1 MSLSNWKRLAQKRTE
16 TGRMK
21 NQLYDEITEAKI
33 KSKTSD
39 ARITKSFRLDEIKEG
54 LRAQKPKNRPQ
65 GPQMRIRPAPA
76 GKPDEIDYAPEV
88 DPYEDMDVEGLLDLQ
103 DYVAPQAEKQI
114 AKIPK
119 GPPGTAGP
127 PPKYE
132 MDPSFWNLEEGD
144 ESLPPEYYFVEDEKG
159 EGPLAIEAPPDE
171 DDDDDEDL
179 DIGDI
184 NRILDSADLPNYN
197 DVEMT
202 LAQPEMTA
210 LKRSKYLEKN
220 IKKANSEISSIT
232 SKFKTNTSKR
242 LNQAIKNNA
251 PRDVIEKLKREKDM
265 THKLA
270 DTRLKPIQEY
280 RDYLKVQKKKSTKG
294 SGVRGGL
301 RTGKTGRGVYF
312 YNDAQ
317 ELLKKLTL
325 IIGEME
331 AGNTSVKMRNMG
343 QTILDT
349 LLRTKSINK
358 SQYQKLVKKYFGV

>member
-39 ARITKSFRLDEIKEG
+39 QRITKSFRLDEIIDG
-54 LRAQKPKNRPQ
+54 LKAQKPKNRPQ
-65 GPQMRIRPAPA
+65 GPQKRIRPA
-76 GKPDEIDYAPEV
+76 GKAEEEIDYAPEV
-88 DPYEDMDVEGLLDLQ
+88 DPYEDMDVEGLINLE
-103 DYVAPQAEKQI
+103 DYVAPGTEKQI
-114 AKIPK
+114 AKMPE
-119 GPPGTAGP
+119 GL

-132 MDPSFWNLEEGD
+132 MEPSFWNLEGD
-144 ESLPPEYYFVEDEKG
+144 ESLPPEYSFV
-159 EGPLAIEAPPDE
+159 EGPLAIEPPP
-171 DDDDDEDL
+171 DDDEDL
-179 DIGDI
+179 DRGDI
-184 NRILDSADLPNYN
+184 NRILDETGLPNYD
-197 DVEMT
+197 DVEMR
-202 LAQPEMTA
+202 LSQPEMTPV
-210 LKRSKYLEKN
+210 KRSNYLESN

-232 SKFKTNTSKR
+232 STFKTNTSKR

-251 PRDVIEKLKREKDM
+251 PRDVIEKLEREKDM
-265 THKLA
+265 AHKFA

-294 SGVRGGL
+294 SGL
-301 RTGKTGRGVYF
+301 RTGRGARTGRGVRGRGVYF
-312 YNDAQ
+312 YNDAE
-317 ELLKKLTL
+317 ELLKKLPL

-331 AGNTSVKMRNMG
+331 AGNTSIKMRNMG

-349 LLRTKSINK
+349 LLRAKDINK

>member
-16 TGRMK
+16 TGKMK
-21 NQLYDEITEAKI
+21 NQLYDEITEEKI

-39 ARITKSFRLDEIKEG
+39 QRITKSFRLDEIIDG
-54 LRAQKPKNRPQ
+54 LKAQKPKNRPQ
-65 GPQMRIRPAPA
+65 MRIRPGPA

-114 AKIPK
+114 IPK
-119 GPPGTAGP
+119 GP

-132 MDPSFWNLEEGD
+132 MDPSFWRGD
-144 ESLPPEYYFVEDEKG
+144 ESLPPEYSFVE
-159 EGPLAIEAPPDE
+159 EGPLEIEAPPD
-171 DDDDDEDL
+171 DDDDL
-179 DIGDI
+179 DRGDI
-184 NRILDSADLPNYN
+184 NRILDSTGLPNYD
-197 DVEMT
+197 DVEMR
-202 LAQPEMTA
+202 LSQPEMTPV
-210 LKRSKYLEKN
+210 KRSKYLESN
-220 IKKANSEISSIT
+220 IKRANSEISSIT
-232 SKFKTNTSKR
+232 STFKTNTSKR

-251 PRDVIEKLKREKDM
+251 PRDVIEKLEREKDM
-265 THKLA
+265 AHKFA
-270 DTRLKPIQEY
+270 DSRLKPIQEY

-294 SGVRGGL
+294 SGVKRGS
-301 RTGKTGRGVYF
+301 GVYF

>member
-1 MSLSNWKRLAQKRTE
+1 
-16 TGRMK
+16 MK
-21 NQLYDEITEAKI
+21 NQLYDDITEAKI

-39 ARITKSFRLDEIKEG
+39 ARITKSFRLDEIIEG

-65 GPQMRIRPAPA
+65 GPQKRIRAAP
-76 GKPDEIDYAPEV
+76 GEEEIDYAPEV

-114 AKIPK
+114 AKIPQ
-119 GPPGTAGP
+119 GP

-144 ESLPPEYYFVEDEKG
+144 DESLPPEYSFV
-159 EGPLAIEAPPDE
+159 EGPLAIESPP
-171 DDDDDEDL
+171 DDDDEDL
-179 DIGDI
+179 DRGDI
-184 NRILDSADLPNYN
+184 NRILDSANLPNY
-197 DVEMT
+197 DDIEMR
-202 LAQPEMTA
+202 LSQPEMTPV
-210 LKRSKYLEKN
+210 KRSNYLESN

-232 SKFKTNTSKR
+232 SKFKTNSTNR
-242 LNQAIKNNA
+242 LKQAIKKGL
-251 PRDVIEKLKREKDM
+251 PKDVIEKLEREKDM
-265 THKLA
+265 AHKFA

-301 RTGKTGRGVYF
+301 RTGKTGRGVY
-312 YNDAQ
+312 DAK
-317 ELLKKLTL
+317 ELLNKLTV

-358 SQYQKLVKKYFGV
+358 SQYQKLVKKYFRV

>member
-21 NQLYDEITEAKI
+21 NQLYDEITEEKI

-39 ARITKSFRLDEIKEG
+39 QRITKSFRLDEIIDG
-54 LRAQKPKNRPQ
+54 LKAQKPKNRPQ
-65 GPQMRIRPAPA
+65 GPRIRPA

-114 AKIPK
+114 A
-119 GPPGTAGP
+119 GPS
-127 PPKYE
+127 PKYE

-144 ESLPPEYYFVEDEKG
+144 ESLPPEYSFVEK
-159 EGPLAIEAPPDE
+159 GPLAIEAPPDDE
-171 DDDDDEDL
+171 DEDL
-179 DIGDI
+179 DRGDI
-184 NRILDSADLPNYN
+184 NRILDQSDLPNYD
-197 DVEMT
+197 DVEKR
-202 LAQPEMTA
+202 LAQPEMTPV
-210 LKRSKYLEKN
+210 KRSKYLESN
-220 IKKANSEISSIT
+220 IKRANSEISSIT
-232 SKFKTNTSKR
+232 SKFKTNTTNR
-242 LNQAIKNNA
+242 LKQAIKKGL
-251 PRDVIEKLKREKDM
+251 PKYVIEKLEREKDM
-265 THKLA
+265 AHKFA

-294 SGVRGGL
+294 SGVRGGVK
-301 RTGKTGRGVYF
+301 RGSGVYF

-331 AGNTSVKMRNMG
+331 AGNTSVKMRNIG

>member
-21 NQLYDEITEAKI
+21 NQLYDEITEEKI

-39 ARITKSFRLDEIKEG
+39 QRITKSFRLDEIIEG

-65 GPQMRIRPAPA
+65 MRIRPA
-76 GKPDEIDYAPEV
+76 GKAEEEIDYAPEV

-103 DYVAPQAEKQI
+103 DYVAPQTEKQI
-114 AKIPK
+114 AKMPE
-119 GPPGTAGP
+119 GP

-132 MDPSFWNLEEGD
+132 MDPSFWNLQGD
-144 ESLPPEYYFVEDEKG
+144 ETLPPEYSAIEE
-159 EGPLAIEAPPDE
+159 EPSAIEAPREEFEGEEDE
-171 DDDDDEDL
+171 RQA
-179 DIGDI
+179 
-184 NRILDSADLPNYN
+184 NKILDHLELPNYD
-197 DVEMT
+197 DVELR
-202 LAQPEMTA
+202 LAEPEMTPT
-210 LKRSKYLEKN
+210 KQRNYLDKVVKDAERRRRQV
-220 IKKANSEISSIT
+220 IVFKANAT
-232 SKFKTNTSKR
+232 RKFKKGEIDAAERDRIHQNSDR
-242 LNQAIKNNA
+242 FRGELNDYIK
-251 PRDVIEKLKREKDM
+251 
-265 THKLA
+265 
-270 DTRLKPIQEY
+270 QY
-280 RDYLKVQKKKSTKG
+280 RFKSKSTKG
-294 SGVRGGL
+294 YGTKRGRGVS
-301 RTGKTGRGVYF
+301 TGSGVYF
-312 YNDAQ
+312 YNDAK

>member
-1 MSLSNWKRLAQKRTE
+1 MSLSKWKRLAQKRTE

-33 KSKTSD
+33 KSRTSD
-39 ARITKSFRLDEIKEG
+39 ARITKSFRLDEIIEG

-65 GPQMRIRPAPA
+65 KRIRPPA
-76 GKPDEIDYAPEV
+76 AEGKPEEIDYAPEV

-114 AKIPK
+114 SKIPK
-119 GPPGTAGP
+119 DP

-132 MDPSFWNLEEGD
+132 IDPSFWNLEEGD
-144 ESLPPEYYFVEDEKG
+144 ESLPPEYSFVEE
-159 EGPLAIEAPPDE
+159 PLAIAQAEPPP
-171 DDDDDEDL
+171 DDDDDL
-179 DIGDI
+179 DRGDI
-184 NRILDSADLPNYN
+184 NRILDQTGLPNYD
-197 DVEMT
+197 DVEMR
-202 LAQPEMTA
+202 LSQPEMTPV
-210 LKRSKYLEKN
+210 KRINYLESN

-232 SKFKTNTSKR
+232 STFKTNTSKR

-251 PRDVIEKLKREKDM
+251 PRDVIEKLEREKDM
-265 THKLA
+265 AHKFA
-270 DTRLKPIQEY
+270 DTRLKPTQEY

-294 SGVRGGL
+294 SGL
-301 RTGKTGRGVYF
+301 RTGRGARTGRGVYF
-312 YNDAQ
+312 YNDAK

-358 SQYQKLVKKYFGV
+358 SQYQKLVKKYFRV

>member
-39 ARITKSFRLDEIKEG
+39 QRITKSFRLDEIIEG
-54 LRAQKPKNRPQ
+54 LKTQKPKNRPQ
-65 GPQMRIRPAPA
+65 GPQKRIRPT
-76 GKPDEIDYAPEV
+76 GKAEEEIDYAPEV
-88 DPYEDMDVEGLLDLQ
+88 DPYEDMDVEGLLDLE

-114 AKIPK
+114 
-119 GPPGTAGP
+119 AGP

-144 ESLPPEYYFVEDEKG
+144 ESLPPEYSFVEKG
-159 EGPLAIEAPPDE
+159 EGPLAIEPPP

-179 DIGDI
+179 DRGDI
-184 NRILDSADLPNYN
+184 NRILDSANLPNYD
-197 DVEMT
+197 DVEMR
-202 LAQPEMTA
+202 LSQPEMTPV
-210 LKRSKYLEKN
+210 KRSNYLESN

-232 SKFKTNTSKR
+232 STFKTNSTNR
-242 LNQAIKNNA
+242 LKQAIKKGL
-251 PRDVIEKLKREKDM
+251 PKDVIEKLEREKDM
-265 THKLA
+265 AHKFA
-270 DTRLKPIQEY
+270 DTRLKPIHEY

-294 SGVRGGL
+294 SGL
-301 RTGKTGRGVYF
+301 RTGRGVYF
-312 YNDAQ
+312 YNDAK

-325 IIGEME
+325 ITGEME

>member
-39 ARITKSFRLDEIKEG
+39 QRITKSFRLDEIIDG
-54 LRAQKPKNRPQ
+54 LKAQKPKNRPQ
-65 GPQMRIRPAPA
+65 GPRIRPAD
-76 GKPDEIDYAPEV
+76 KPDEIDYAPEV

-114 AKIPK
+114 A
-119 GPPGTAGP
+119 GPS
-127 PPKYE
+127 PKYE

-144 ESLPPEYYFVEDEKG
+144 ESLPPEYSFVEK
-159 EGPLAIEAPPDE
+159 GPLAIEPPP
-171 DDDDDEDL
+171 DDDDDL
-179 DIGDI
+179 DRGDI
-184 NRILDSADLPNYN
+184 NRILDETGLPNYD
-197 DVEMT
+197 DVEMR
-202 LAQPEMTA
+202 LSQPEMTPV
-210 LKRSKYLEKN
+210 KRSNYLESN

-232 SKFKTNTSKR
+232 STFKTNTSKR

-251 PRDVIEKLKREKDM
+251 PRDVIEKLEREKDM
-265 THKLA
+265 AHKFA

-301 RTGKTGRGVYF
+301 RTGRGVYF
-312 YNDAQ
+312 YNDAE

-349 LLRTKSINK
+349 LLRAKDINK
-358 SQYQKLVKKYFGV
+358 SQYQKLVKKYFGI

>member
-21 NQLYDEITEAKI
+21 NQLYDEITEEKI

-39 ARITKSFRLDEIKEG
+39 QRITKSFRLDEIIEG

-65 GPQMRIRPAPA
+65 MRIRAEQ

-88 DPYEDMDVEGLLDLQ
+88 DPYEDMDVEGLINLE
-103 DYVAPQAEKQI
+103 DYVAPGTEKQI

-119 GPPGTAGP
+119 GA

-132 MDPSFWNLEEGD
+132 MDPSYWQIEEEGD
-144 ESLPPEYYFVEDEKG
+144 ESLPPEYDQPPEYDED
-159 EGPLAIEAPPDE
+159 PPAIEAPREEDE
-171 DDDDDEDL
+171 REA
-179 DIGDI
+179 
-184 NRILDSADLPNYN
+184 NKILDHLELPNYD
-197 DVEMT
+197 DVELR
-202 LAQPEMTA
+202 LAEPEMTTTK
-210 LKRSKYLEKN
+210 KRNYLDKVVKDAERRGRQV
-220 IKKANSEISSIT
+220 IVFKANATRIFKKGEIDAAERDRIHQNSDR
-232 SKFKTNTSKR
+232 FR
-242 LNQAIKNNA
+242 VELNDYIK
-251 PRDVIEKLKREKDM
+251 
-265 THKLA
+265 
-270 DTRLKPIQEY
+270 QY
-280 RDYLKVQKKKSTKG
+280 RYKSKSTKG
-294 SGVRGGL
+294 YGTKRGS
-301 RTGKTGRGVYF
+301 GVYF

-331 AGNTSVKMRNMG
+331 AGNTSIKMRNMG

-358 SQYQKLVKKYFGV
+358 SQYQKLVKKYFTI

>member
-39 ARITKSFRLDEIKEG
+39 QRITKSFRLDEIIDG
-54 LRAQKPKNRPQ
+54 LKAQKPKNRPQ
-65 GPQMRIRPAPA
+65 KRIRPAAP
-76 GKPDEIDYAPEV
+76 GKAEEEIDYAPEV

-103 DYVAPQAEKQI
+103 DYVAPQEEKQI
-114 AKIPK
+114 PE
-119 GPPGTAGP
+119 GL

-144 ESLPPEYYFVEDEKG
+144 ESLPPEYSAIEE
-159 EGPLAIEAPPDE
+159 EPSAIEAPRE
-171 DDDDDEDL
+171 EREA
-179 DIGDI
+179 
-184 NRILDSADLPNYN
+184 NKILDHLELPNYD
-197 DVEMT
+197 DVELR
-202 LAQPEMTA
+202 LAEPEMTA
-210 LKRSKYLEKN
+210 TKQRNYLDKVVKDAERRRRQVIAFKGN
-220 IKKANSEISSIT
+220 ATKKFNKGEIDAAERDRIHQNSDRFRGELNDYIKQYR
-232 SKFKTNTSKR
+232 FKS
-242 LNQAIKNNA
+242 
-251 PRDVIEKLKREKDM
+251 
-265 THKLA
+265 
-270 DTRLKPIQEY
+270 
-280 RDYLKVQKKKSTKG
+280 KSTKG
-294 SGVRGGL
+294 YGTKRGRGVSGS
-301 RTGKTGRGVYF
+301 GVYF
-312 YNDAQ
+312 YNDAK

>member
-1 MSLSNWKRLAQKRTE
+1 MSLPNWKRLAQKRTE

-39 ARITKSFRLDEIKEG
+39 ARITKSFRLDEIIEG

-65 GPQMRIRPAPA
+65 GPQKRIRPA
-76 GKPDEIDYAPEV
+76 GKAEEEIDYAPEV
-88 DPYEDMDVEGLLDLQ
+88 DPYEDMDVEGLLDLE

-114 AKIPK
+114 AE
-119 GPPGTAGP
+119 GP

-144 ESLPPEYYFVEDEKG
+144 ESLPPEYSFVEKE
-159 EGPLAIEAPPDE
+159 PLAIEPPP
-171 DDDDDEDL
+171 DDDDEDL
-179 DIGDI
+179 DRGDI
-184 NRILDSADLPNYN
+184 NRILDSANLPNY
-197 DVEMT
+197 DDIEMR
-202 LAQPEMTA
+202 LSQPEMTPV
-210 LKRSKYLEKN
+210 KRSNYLESN

-232 SKFKTNTSKR
+232 SKFKTNTTKR
-242 LNQAIKNNA
+242 LNQAIKRGR
-251 PRDVIEKLKREKDM
+251 PKDEIEKLEREKDM
-265 THKLA
+265 AHKFA

-280 RDYLKVQKKKSTKG
+280 RDYLKVQKEKSTKG
-294 SGVRGGL
+294 SGL
-301 RTGKTGRGVYF
+301 RTGRGARTGRGVYF
-312 YNDAQ
+312 YNDAK